1 MDAVQMRDLLEHYRK
16 LRGGLEACKG
26 NIRRIKSARFEEY
39 IEEKT
44 YRNPLSEIR
53 LHSGKP
59 SSPTETLGM
68 YGRKQ
73 FEAERD
79 AQLRSQQRTLAARQA
94 LLWQLDSLIAQLGEP
109 EKQLIVRR
117 YVHGE
122 RIEDVYAALGIS
134 RATAFRRLES
144 GITRLA
150 ALYRELYEVAA

>member
-44 YRNPLSEIR
+44 YRNPLSETR

-59 SSPTETLGM
+59 SSPSEPLGM

-94 LLWQLDSLIAQLGEP
+94 LLWQLDSLIAQLGES

-122 RIEDVYAALGIS
+122 RIEDVYASQGIS

-150 ALYRELYEVAA
+150 SLYRELYEVAA